1 MLQQALT
8 CCIWAPGGST
18 CSGGSFWKLHAA
30 AKPKPLPFGTLQV
43 GHAAAAA
50 AEGVPLH
57 HAAAFLALLLPGAW
71 VALEEG
77 ALSALAPHRQLRVPH
92 PAHTTSMLQAAPCLF
107 HSCRHCVC

>member
-1 MLQQALT
+1 MLALRT
-8 CCIWAPGGST
+8 PPEA
-18 CSGGSFWKLHAA
+18 HAA
-30 AKPKPLPFGTLQV
+30 AAAYGEWHAAASLKSLPSGTWQV

-92 PAHTTSMLQAAPCLF
+92 PARIHA
-107 HSCRHCVC
+107 